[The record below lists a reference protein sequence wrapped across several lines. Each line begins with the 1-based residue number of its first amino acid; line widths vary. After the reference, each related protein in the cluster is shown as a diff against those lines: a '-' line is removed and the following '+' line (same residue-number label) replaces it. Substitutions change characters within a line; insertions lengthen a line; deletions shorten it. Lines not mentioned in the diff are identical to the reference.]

1 MMKNR
6 CFAIVVFIIIC
17 ILITTVFPAVTFTEE
32 GKADSYWGNIPE
44 GRTFAFVESRYYNG
58 TNYIEVFNVGFFM
71 GVSGEYY
78 ANGDWTDL
86 SNVYKREDYYKSET
100 FIEYT
105 ENASPGQLPRPEGY
119 PTNDVGGDADGTLP
133 SYNAGTY
140 TSLSWAG
147 FSMFGRKA
155 KLNYNTEAV
164 TNASGVTTYV
174 EIWKVEPELA
184 LTLDREQIEHGAEF
198 TASLTINNH
207 FDNMEGL
214 PAAEEVVFIP
224 KNAVQ
229 ISDTVKENNQYTA
242 SFRAVT
248 DPNAS
253 ELEIE
258 AGVSQDAVNYKPKTL
273 SLIQALPTQ
282 DIWSINIEK
291 RWDGVPESERKE
303 VSIAISSGSFYIS
316 GLKLNS
322 ENDWSETIADVEA
335 TALGE
340 HFKVTEQDGE
350 RFALSQEITLD
361 EANRKINIILTNRP
375 AVSPTEPSPE
385 PTAPPTA
392 PAGSTDDNGNSP
404 VDTTPKTGDDAMNS
418 AFLAVLA
425 IAAGGVCTAM
435 ILYKKRCRKT

>member
-1 MMKNR
+1 
-6 CFAIVVFIIIC
+6 
-17 ILITTVFPAVTFTEE
+17 
-32 GKADSYWGNIPE
+32 
-44 GRTFAFVESRYYNG
+44 
-58 TNYIEVFNVGFFM
+58 
-71 GVSGEYY
+71 
-78 ANGDWTDL
+78 
-86 SNVYKREDYYKSET
+86 
-100 FIEYT
+100 
-105 ENASPGQLPRPEGY
+105 
-119 PTNDVGGDADGTLP
+119 
-133 SYNAGTY
+133 
-140 TSLSWAG
+140 
-147 FSMFGRKA
+147 
-155 KLNYNTEAV
+155 
-164 TNASGVTTYV
+164 
-174 EIWKVEPELA
+174 
-184 LTLDREQIEHGAEF
+184 
-198 TASLTINNH
+198 
-207 FDNMEGL
+207 MEGL

-340 HFKVTEQDGE
+340 HFKVTEQDVYKRQALWITI
-350 RFALSQEITLD
+350 RFSW
-361 EANRKINIILTNRP
+361 
-375 AVSPTEPSPE
+375 
-385 PTAPPTA
+385 TA
-392 PAGSTDDNGNSP
+392 
-404 VDTTPKTGDDAMNS
+404 
-418 AFLAVLA
+418 
-425 IAAGGVCTAM
+425 
-435 ILYKKRCRKT
+435 R

>member
-1 MMKNR
+1 M
-6 CFAIVVFIIIC
+6 
-17 ILITTVFPAVTFTEE
+17 
-32 GKADSYWGNIPE
+32 
-44 GRTFAFVESRYYNG
+44 
-58 TNYIEVFNVGFFM
+58 
-71 GVSGEYY
+71 
-78 ANGDWTDL
+78 
-86 SNVYKREDYYKSET
+86 
-100 FIEYT
+100 
-105 ENASPGQLPRPEGY
+105 
-119 PTNDVGGDADGTLP
+119 GGDADGTLP

-291 RWDGVPESERKE
+291 RWDGVPA
-303 VSIAISSGSFYIS
+303 VSYTHLDVYKRQDGNKTPGIDCTTGSLGQGLSLAAGMAY
-316 GLKLNS
+316 GLKPVSYTHL
-322 ENDWSETIADVEA
+322 DVYKRQVSHSSSCA
-335 TALGE
+335 SCLSAL
-340 HFKVTEQDGE
+340 
-350 RFALSQEITLD
+350 
-361 EANRKINIILTNRP
+361 RK
-375 AVSPTEPSPE
+375 
-385 PTAPPTA
+385 
-392 PAGSTDDNGNSP
+392 
-404 VDTTPKTGDDAMNS
+404 
-418 AFLAVLA
+418 
-425 IAAGGVCTAM
+425 
-435 ILYKKRCRKT
+435 KK

>member
-1 MMKNR
+1 
-6 CFAIVVFIIIC
+6 
-17 ILITTVFPAVTFTEE
+17 
-32 GKADSYWGNIPE
+32 
-44 GRTFAFVESRYYNG
+44 
-58 TNYIEVFNVGFFM
+58 
-71 GVSGEYY
+71 
-78 ANGDWTDL
+78 
-86 SNVYKREDYYKSET
+86 
-100 FIEYT
+100 
-105 ENASPGQLPRPEGY
+105 
-119 PTNDVGGDADGTLP
+119 
-133 SYNAGTY
+133 
-140 TSLSWAG
+140 
-147 FSMFGRKA
+147 
-155 KLNYNTEAV
+155 
-164 TNASGVTTYV
+164 
-174 EIWKVEPELA
+174 
-184 LTLDREQIEHGAEF
+184 
-198 TASLTINNH
+198 
-207 FDNMEGL
+207 MEGL